1 MRPLLFLALAL
12 PAFTAQ
18 LEVVRPILST
28 SDGGASLPSGSAFR
42 PGETIFFSCRVRGYQ
57 KTQEEKVRL
66 AYSIQ
71 AFDSKGVA
79 LVEKVENEIMEEVGP
94 QDKDWMPRVA
104 TEVALPPL
112 IGPGT
117 YRIVVNVQDLIAR
130 DQAELKAPFEVGG
143 HTVTPSDS
151 LTVEN
156 IQFFRSE
163 EDTQALEKAAYSPGD
178 AVWTRFDI
186 TGFRYGPKNRVDVS
200 YVVSILDH
208 SGKVLW
214 TQPEP
219 TSEQTESFYPKLWI
233 PASMS
238 ITTQKNTRPGEY
250 AIAIQAM
257 DANGNQMYE
266 TKAVFSV
273 E

>member
-1 MRPLLFLALAL
+1 MRPLLFLAFTL
-12 PAFTAQ
+12 PALAAP
-18 LEVVRPILST
+18 LEVIRPILST

-57 KTQEEKVRL
+57 KAADEKVHL
-66 AYSIQ
+66 TFSIQ
-71 AFDSKGVA
+71 AFDPKGVP
-79 LVEKVENEIMEEVGP
+79 LMEKVQNEIMEEVGP
-94 QDKDWMPRVA
+94 QDKDWMPRIA
-104 TEVALPPL
+104 TEVPLPPL
-112 IGPGT
+112 IGAGT
-117 YRIVVNVQDLIAR
+117 YQIVVNVDDVIAKS
-130 DQAELKAPFEVGG
+130 QAELKTPLEVRGRD
-143 HTVTPSDS
+143 VTPSDT

-163 EDTQALEKAAYSPGD
+163 EDTHALEKAAYSPGD

-186 TGFRYGPKNRVDVS
+186 TGFRYGPKNRVDIS

-214 TQPEP
+214 TQPEA
-219 TSEQTESFYPKLWI
+219 TSEQSESFYPKLWI
-233 PASMS
+233 PASIS

-250 AIAIQAM
+250 AIAIQVM
-257 DANGNQMYE
+257 DAIGNQTYE
-266 TKAVFSV
+266 TKAAFSV